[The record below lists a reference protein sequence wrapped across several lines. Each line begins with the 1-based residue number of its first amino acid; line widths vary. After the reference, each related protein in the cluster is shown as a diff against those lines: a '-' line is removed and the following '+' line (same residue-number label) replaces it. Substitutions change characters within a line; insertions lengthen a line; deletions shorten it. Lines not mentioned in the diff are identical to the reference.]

1 MFNANN
7 MLTLLK
13 TRPFGRFRFVLS
25 DGGTVE
31 VETPNSSFPAD
42 SSPSSVCPTR
52 TPSETFIDWWITVWY
67 MHITRVEQTAAGRAA
82 LLHRAARPGGIA
94 HAVVPLIRLPSRGP
108 ETLNMNIFVFFG
120 SADHPIKLEIIP
132 YLRHRPV
139 PSPSTES

>member
-13 TRPFGRFRFVLS
+13 TRPFAPFRFVLS

-31 VETPNSSFPAD
+31 VK
-42 SSPSSVCPTR
+42 SPEFVLPGR
-52 TPSETFIDWWITVWY
+52 QFAVVGLPDP
-67 MHITRVEQTAAGRAA
+67 RVGNLHRLVDHRVVHAYYPRGAAAAGRAA

-108 ETLNMNIFVFFG
+108 ETLNMNIFVFIG